1 VIDNLLRK
9 KYFSSMRKALHFTSF
24 CTFFAGFDAGFAAFH
39 RVFATFGNAGFA
51 AFDANSAQS
60 IRKFG
65 LAGAQSG
72 AQSADVGTIA
82 ANSHTS
88 FVSWH
93 IETIRCA
100 FFAINNASQ
109 ASVNTVFYISHF

>member
-1 VIDNLLRK
+1 VLIL
-9 KYFSSMRKALHFTSF
+9 LHFARF
-24 CTFFAGFDAGFAAFH
+24 CTFFARFDAGFATFH
-39 RVFATFGNAGFA
+39 RVFATFGRAVFA
-51 AFDANSAQS
+51 AFYANSAQS

-82 ANSHTS
+82 AGSHAA
-88 FVSWH
+88 FVSHH

-109 ASVNTVFYISHF
+109 ASINAVFYISHF

>member
-1 VIDNLLRK
+1 
-9 KYFSSMRKALHFTSF
+9 MRKALHFTGF
-24 CTFFAGFDAGFAAFH
+24 CAFFAGFDARFAAIH
-39 RVFATFGNAGFA
+39 RVFATFRNAGFA
-51 AFDANSAQS
+51 TFDANSAQG

-82 ANSHTS
+82 ASSHAA
-88 FVSWH
+88 FVSHH
-93 IETIRCA
+93 IKTICCA

-109 ASVNTVFYISHF
+109 ASGDAVFYISHF